1 MRSTR
6 KLYLFYFMMVMAAQ
20 AAAAD
25 TDDMAVQRVI
35 WNKQPIAVQ
44 LNVGAERRVQFGAPV
59 SVGIPATL
67 QGMLRIQT
75 VNGTVYLLSQRPFP
89 KTRVLARELDSGQAY
104 LLDVTAIASD
114 GQMPPI
120 AVQLPNTHKPSRAA
134 VKASGPPGYVALTR
148 FAAQQLYAP
157 ERLLEAMSGVHR
169 VPIQNSPVALVPG
182 NAVAAT
188 PLIAWRAGDL
198 YITAVKLENRSK
210 RAQLLDPRRLR
221 GNWLCATFQHARLL
235 PTGTDADTTAV
246 YLVSAQAFAASF

>member
-6 KLYLFYFMMVMAAQ
+6 KFYFLYFVIVMAAQ
-20 AAAAD
+20 AAVAD

-44 LNVGAERRVQFGAPV
+44 LHVGDERRVQFGAPV
-59 SVGIPATL
+59 SVGIPASL
-67 QGMLRIQT
+67 QGILRTQT

-89 KTRVLARELDSGQAY
+89 KTRVLIRELDSGQTY

-120 AVQLPNTHKPSRAA
+120 AVQLPNTRKPGRTA
-134 VKASGPPGYVALTR
+134 VKVSGPPGYVALTR

-157 ERLLEAMSGVHR
+157 ERLLEAMPGVHR
-169 VPIQNSPVALVPG
+169 TPIQNSPVALVPG
-182 NAVAAT
+182 SVVAAT
-188 PLIAWRAGDL
+188 PLMAWRAGDL
-198 YITAVKLENRSK
+198 YVTAVKLQNRSK
-210 RAQLLDPRRLR
+210 RPQLLDPRRLR
-221 GNWLCATFQHARLL
+221 GNWLSATFQHARLL